1 MTRAAVRGDRST
13 MDRQERRFALALLL
27 PALVTTALL
36 VVYPMYLVVSLSLR
50 EGKSM
55 NFLDSTGQVLG
66 FGHYADVLGDPGTW
80 ASALTTL
87 VYTAGSMLPAF
98 LMGLGL
104 ALLLNERFPGR
115 RLFRG
120 LVLLPWAV
128 PGVLVSV
135 LFLWLLD
142 SSYGVANA
150 LLRDAGLIATDIAW
164 FTDERT
170 ALLAVIIPTI
180 WKSFP
185 FFTLTI
191 LAALQAVPAEL
202 YEAARVDGADGW
214 QRFRYVTWPGVRG
227 PAILAL
233 VLNTLWAFRE
243 FDIIFATTGGG
254 PSRSTE
260 TLGIRA
266 YQEAFSYFEI
276 GRACVLGIVM
286 LCIALLVVVAA
297 RQPLRKEFF

>member
-1 MTRAAVRGDRST
+1 MQQ
-13 MDRQERRFALALLL
+13 QERRFAFALLL
-27 PALVTTALL
+27 PALVTTGLL
-36 VVYPMYLVVSLSLR
+36 IVYPMYLVISLSLR

-55 NFLDSTGQVLG
+55 NFLDSTGQV
-66 FGHYADVLGDPGTW
+66 FGLQHYADVLSDPGTW
-80 ASALTTL
+80 TSVVTTL
-87 VYTAGSMLPAF
+87 VYTAGSMLPSF
-98 LMGLGL
+98 LMGLAL
-104 ALLLNERFPGR
+104 ALLLNTTFPGR

-120 LVLLPWAV
+120 LILLPWAV

-142 SSYGVANA
+142 ASYGVVNA
-150 LLRDAGLIATDIAW
+150 MLRQAGLISTDIAW

-170 ALLAVIIPTI
+170 ALAAVIAPTI

-191 LAALQAVPAEL
+191 LAALQAVPGEL
-202 YEAARVDGADGW
+202 YEAARMDGAGRW

-227 PAILAL
+227 AAVLAL

-254 PSRSTE
+254 PYRATE

-286 LCIALLVVVAA
+286 LAIALVVVLAA
-297 RQPLRKEFF
+297 RRPLQKEFF

>member
-1 MTRAAVRGDRST
+1 MGARAPT
-13 MDRQERRFALALLL
+13 MQQQERRFAFALLL

-36 VVYPMYLVVSLSLR
+36 IVYPMYLVVSLSLR

-55 NFLDSTGQVLG
+55 NFLDSTGQV
-66 FGHYADVLGDPGTW
+66 FGLQHYADVLGDPGTW
-80 ASALTTL
+80 ASVVTTL
-87 VYTAGSMLPAF
+87 VYTAGSMLPSF
-98 LMGLGL
+98 LMGLAL
-104 ALLLNERFPGR
+104 ALLLNAAFPGR
-115 RLFRG
+115 RLLRG
-120 LVLLPWAV
+120 LILLPWAV

-142 SSYGVANA
+142 ASYGVVNA
-150 LLRDAGLIATDIAW
+150 MLRHAGLISTDIAW

-170 ALLAVIIPTI
+170 ALVAVIAPTI

-191 LAALQAVPAEL
+191 LAALQAVPGEL
-202 YEAARVDGADGW
+202 YEAAHMDGAGRW
-214 QRFRYVTWPGVRG
+214 QRFRHVTWPGVRG
-227 PAILAL
+227 AAVLAL

-254 PSRSTE
+254 PYRATE

-276 GRACVLGIVM
+276 GRACVLGMVM
-286 LCIALLVVVAA
+286 LAIALLVVLAA
-297 RQPLRKEFF
+297 RRPLQKEFF

>member
-1 MTRAAVRGDRST
+1 MGAARSLSK
-13 MDRQERRFALALLL
+13 MERDDRRFAFVLLL
-27 PALVTTALL
+27 PALVATGLL
-36 VVYPMYLVVSLSLR
+36 ILYPMYLVVMLSLR

-55 NFLDSTGQVLG
+55 NFLDSSGLPLG
-66 FGHYADVLGDPGTW
+66 LSHYRDVLSDPATW
-80 ASALTTL
+80 ASAVTTL
-87 VYTAGSMLPAF
+87 VYTAGSMGPAF
-98 LMGLGL
+98 IGGFAF

-115 RLFRG
+115 RWLRS
-120 LVLLPWAV
+120 LALLPWAV

-142 SSYGVANA
+142 ASYGIVNA
-150 LLRDAGLIATDIAW
+150 ALRDLGLISRDVAW

-170 ALLAVIIPTI
+170 AMAAVIAPTI
-180 WKSFP
+180 WKSMP

-191 LAALQAVPAEL
+191 LAALQAVPEEL
-202 YEAARVDGADGW
+202 YEAARMDGANRL
-214 QRFRYVTWPGVRG
+214 QRLRFVTWPAVRG
-227 PAILAL
+227 AAVLAL

-254 PSRSTE
+254 PYRATE

-276 GRACVLGIVM
+276 GRACVLGMVM
-286 LCIALLVVVAA
+286 LAFAMVLVLAA
-297 RQPLRKEFF
+297 RRPLQKEFF

>member
-1 MTRAAVRGDRST
+1 MGARART
-13 MDRQERRFALALLL
+13 MQQQERRFAFALLL
-27 PALVTTALL
+27 PALVTTGLL
-36 VVYPMYLVVSLSLR
+36 IVYPMYLVISLSLR

-55 NFLDSTGQVLG
+55 NFLDSTGQV
-66 FGHYADVLGDPGTW
+66 FGLQHYADVLSDPGTW
-80 ASALTTL
+80 TSVVTTL
-87 VYTAGSMLPAF
+87 VYTAGSMLPSF
-98 LMGLGL
+98 LMGLAL
-104 ALLLNERFPGR
+104 ALLLNTTFPGR

-120 LVLLPWAV
+120 LILLPWAV

-142 SSYGVANA
+142 ASYGVVNA
-150 LLRDAGLIATDIAW
+150 MLRQAGLISTDIAW

-170 ALLAVIIPTI
+170 ALGAVIAPTI

-191 LAALQAVPAEL
+191 LAALQAVPGEL
-202 YEAARVDGADGW
+202 YEAARMDGAGRW

-227 PAILAL
+227 AAVLAL

-254 PSRSTE
+254 PYRATE

-286 LCIALLVVVAA
+286 LAIALVVVLAA
-297 RQPLRKEFF
+297 RRPLQKEFF

>member
-1 MTRAAVRGDRST
+1 MGTTTRLSK
-13 MDRQERRFALALLL
+13 MERQDRRFAFALLL
-27 PALVTTALL
+27 PALVTTGLL
-36 VVYPMYLVVSLSLR
+36 ILYPMYLVIMLSLR

-55 NFLDSTGQVLG
+55 NFLDSSGLPLG
-66 FGHYADVLGDPGTW
+66 LSHYRDVLTDPATW
-80 ASALTTL
+80 ASATTTL
-87 VYTAGSMLPAF
+87 VYTVGSMGPAF
-98 LMGLGL
+98 VGGFAF

-115 RLFRG
+115 RWLRS
-120 LVLLPWAV
+120 LALLPWAV

-142 SSYGVANA
+142 ASYGIVNA
-150 LLRDAGLIATDIAW
+150 ALRDLGLIRQDIAW

-170 ALLAVIIPTI
+170 AMAAVIAPTI
-180 WKSFP
+180 WKSMP

-191 LAALQAVPAEL
+191 LAALQAVPEEL
-202 YEAARVDGADGW
+202 YEAARMDGASRT
-214 QRFRYVTWPGVRG
+214 QRLRFVTWPAVRG
-227 PAILAL
+227 AAVLAL

-254 PSRSTE
+254 PYRATE

-276 GRACVLGIVM
+276 GRACVLGMVM
-286 LCIALLVVVAA
+286 LGFALLLVMAA
-297 RQPLRKEFF
+297 RRPLQKEFF

>member
-1 MTRAAVRGDRST
+1 MGARAPT
-13 MDRQERRFALALLL
+13 MQQQERRFAFALLL
-27 PALVTTALL
+27 PALVTTGLL
-36 VVYPMYLVVSLSLR
+36 IVYPMYLVVSLSLR

-55 NFLDSTGQVLG
+55 NFLDSTGQV
-66 FGHYADVLGDPGTW
+66 FGLQHYADVLGDPGTW
-80 ASALTTL
+80 TSVVPTL
-87 VYTAGSMLPAF
+87 VYTAGSMLPSF
-98 LMGLGL
+98 LLGLAL
-104 ALLLNERFPGR
+104 ALLLNATFPGR

-120 LVLLPWAV
+120 LILLPWAV

-142 SSYGVANA
+142 ASYGVVNA
-150 LLRDAGLIATDIAW
+150 MLRQAGLISTDIAW

-170 ALLAVIIPTI
+170 AMVAVIAPTI

-191 LAALQAVPAEL
+191 LAALQAVPGEL
-202 YEAARVDGADGW
+202 YEAARMDGAGRW

-227 PAILAL
+227 AAILAL

-254 PSRSTE
+254 PYRATE

-286 LCIALLVVVAA
+286 LAIALLVVLAA
-297 RQPLRKEFF
+297 RRPLQKEFF